1 MNCINTVL
9 FPAYNYC
16 CFYQGLN
23 EFSEEASE
31 LDQKNA
37 LALAIATTSKKIL
50 FGFLLNTCIHGFSFL
65 NYFCSSYLPVCFN
78 HLITESPSNIGNGL
92 DPTSGASGWELAL
105 VTAPSSNG
113 SAVTESKLV
122 KALLFPHGYCRNFPT
137 VMLIAFVCCKNG
149 ISLWN

>member
-1 MNCINTVL
+1 M
-9 FPAYNYC
+9 
-16 CFYQGLN
+16 
-23 EFSEEASE
+23 
-31 LDQKNA
+31 
-37 LALAIATTSKKIL
+37 
-50 FGFLLNTCIHGFSFL
+50 
-65 NYFCSSYLPVCFN
+65 CFN

-149 ISLWN
+149 IFLVELRQWKNLGKKLAFQTNCIITHPN